1 MTDKISQITEKMI
14 AYDRG
19 DIRRIEH
26 FMKVYGYAAVI
37 GKLEGLDPD
46 IQEYWK
52 RPLFS
57 MISVS
62 RSAKKNTTA
71 VPENIR
77 K

>member
-37 GKLEGLDPD
+37 VKLEGLDPD
-46 IQEYWK
+46 IQ
-52 RPLFS
+52 
-57 MISVS
+57 
-62 RSAKKNTTA
+62 
-71 VPENIR
+71 
-77 K
+77 